1 MRLEN
6 SITKKTNINENPN
19 ESNLARTQNKRKPIL
34 DATCVLVDI
43 VYSTDFGL
51 WNEAHEKLK
60 HIIDVLH
67 EPHKGKL
74 QKPRTYRKRA
84 RKDYLKGKFY
94 E

>member
-43 VYSTDFGL
+43 VYSIRSWAVERSSLETG
-51 WNEAHEKLK
+51 
-60 HIIDVLH
+60 
-67 EPHKGKL
+67 
-74 QKPRTYRKRA
+74 TYH
-84 RKDYLKGKFY
+84 
-94 E
+94 